1 MEPAPDDVSFE
12 LERFGGAAEDRLE
25 VAGRWV
31 GVRRRLA
38 RPTLVV
44 VVDGRRRRL
53 RTLPGAWSSSAD
65 GWEAAFAWQGGPV
78 ELDGAEL
85 EVGRSIVV
93 DLPRP
98 RRLRPSAPVES
109 AEVHEE
115 REVPKEPEPE
125 PSTKDKASR
134 QTESKSSEEN
144 TRLTAEL
151 EAARGE
157 AAETRAALEREQEE
171 LAIARRALSAAR
183 ESEEDERKETESVRS
198 ALETLRAE
206 LETLNGEQEKLRGEH
221 DKLRGEHDKLT
232 GEHERQAEQLAGARS
247 ELAAAEDRVAAAV
260 TAGREEAQ
268 HLHEELASART
279 SLELPEP
286 QTEAAAPAGRF
297 APIGSEDRTRPDGS
311 DRDDEQER
319 PRARRLDSALSD
331 ERPRSQRFEPARP
344 DERGPALVGNRATSV
359 TERAAAWASGAAE
372 RARRVVAGDT
382 SPGNGSASR
391 ATEPSPARVRARPQ
405 RVRVRSP
412 QRAPELEPQ
421 SEPSW
426 ALRAVA
432 VGLVSVLLI
441 ALALIVSFLT

>member
-1 MEPAPDDVSFE
+1 MDTATDDVSFE
-12 LERFGGAAEDRLE
+12 LDRFGWAAEDRLE
-25 VAGRWV
+25 VAGRWI

-53 RTLPGAWSSSAD
+53 RTLPGAWSASAD

-98 RRLRPSAPVES
+98 RRLRRSEPVES

-115 REVPKEPEPE
+115 RDVPSEPKPA
-125 PSTKDKASR
+125 KQAR
-134 QTESKSSEEN
+134 ESKEIKALSS
-144 TRLTAEL
+144 EL
-151 EAARGE
+151 EAARAE
-157 AAETRAALEREQEE
+157 AAEARAALEREQEE

-183 ESEEDERKETESVRS
+183 DGEEDERKEAQSARS
-198 ALETLRAE
+198 ELEQLRGELETLR
-206 LETLNGEQEKLRGEH
+206 GEQETLRGEH
-221 DKLRGEHDKLT
+221 ETLR
-232 GEHERQAEQLAGARS
+232 GEHERQTEELAGARS
-247 ELAAAEDRVAAAV
+247 ELAGAEERVAAAV
-260 TAGREEAQ
+260 ASGREEAQ
-268 HLHEELASART
+268 QLREELARART
-279 SLELPEP
+279 SPELPQP

-297 APIGSEDRTRPDGS
+297 APTGSEDRTRSDGT
-311 DRDDEQER
+311 DLDDAPAQ

-331 ERPRSQRFEPARP
+331 DRPREQRFEPARQE
-344 DERGPALVGNRATSV
+344 ERLPAAVANRATSV

-372 RARRVVAGDT
+372 RARRVVASDA
-382 SPGNGSASR
+382 PPDNGKA
-391 ATEPSPARVRARPQ
+391 APSPARVRSHPQ

-412 QRAPELEPQ
+412 QRVAELESQP
-421 SEPSW
+421 EPSW

-432 VGLVSVLLI
+432 VGLVTVLLV